1 MLVKEFKGIFIIPC
15 TPFKRSE
22 GGGLAV
28 DEASLR
34 SLVNYV
40 VEAGAHGIVMPQ
52 LASEFFTLSEGERK
66 RMTEILVDVVGGRIP
81 LVIGVQAVSTSL
93 AVDYAKHAFD
103 RGSDGVIALPPYLP
117 TGGDERI
124 YNYFKAISD
133 VVEIPVFIQNGGPPM
148 GSSLKPDFIAK
159 MVREIENVKYVKEE
173 FMPPPHSISADIKAC
188 KDAVKGVFGGFGGR
202 YIIEE
207 LKRGAVGNMPTCE
220 YTEII
225 VEVYNRY
232 VKGDEEGARELHKE
246 LMALQRI
253 IGVSMN
259 AVKEVLK
266 RRGIIEASYSRIPS
280 ATLDEFDQREIERN
294 LIRAKPYL
302 LEY

>member
-1 MLVKEFKGIFIIPC
+1 
-15 TPFKRSE
+15 
-22 GGGLAV
+22 
-28 DEASLR
+28 
-34 SLVNYV
+34 
-40 VEAGAHGIVMPQ
+40 
-52 LASEFFTLSEGERK
+52 
-66 RMTEILVDVVGGRIP
+66 
-81 LVIGVQAVSTSL
+81 
-93 AVDYAKHAFD
+93 
-103 RGSDGVIALPPYLP
+103 
-117 TGGDERI
+117 
-124 YNYFKAISD
+124 
-133 VVEIPVFIQNGGPPM
+133 M

-232 VKGDEEGARELHKE
+232 VKDDEEGARELHKE

>member
-1 MLVKEFKGIFIIPC
+1 
-15 TPFKRSE
+15 
-22 GGGLAV
+22 
-28 DEASLR
+28 
-34 SLVNYV
+34 
-40 VEAGAHGIVMPQ
+40 
-52 LASEFFTLSEGERK
+52 
-66 RMTEILVDVVGGRIP
+66 
-81 LVIGVQAVSTSL
+81 
-93 AVDYAKHAFD
+93 
-103 RGSDGVIALPPYLP
+103 
-117 TGGDERI
+117 
-124 YNYFKAISD
+124 
-133 VVEIPVFIQNGGPPM
+133 
-148 GSSLKPDFIAK
+148 
-159 MVREIENVKYVKEE
+159 
-173 FMPPPHSISADIKAC
+173 
-188 KDAVKGVFGGFGGR
+188 
-202 YIIEE
+202 
-207 LKRGAVGNMPTCE
+207 MPTCE

-294 LIRAKPYL
+294 LIRAKPYF